1 MACYAKNQ
9 FFEEILFFKNEK
21 TAEPEYEFL

>member
-9 FFEEILFFKNEK
+9 FFEKIPFFKNEK
-21 TAEPEYEFL
+21 EVESEYEFL